1 MQHQCR
7 QGEQRTSRTMFPG
20 GSSMRPCTSLAR
32 RGSFTI
38 MIQVPAKW
46 AYFLPPTKLQ
56 EGNVFTHVCYSV
68 HREIWCHFLS
78 GPMFLPRRGYDVTS
92 CLVPCSFQ
100 GMVPGGGGYSLW
112 GGDYGHGGTVYLPL
126 VLTTSGS
133 HYASYWNVFLFSFS
147 SEIIIIG
154 LASTLLN
161 NLDRNNLAEI
171 PLTVSRLDPHVYV
184 S

>member
-32 RGSFTI
+32 RSSFTL

-100 GMVPGGGGYSLW
+100 GVWSRGGGGYSLW
-112 GGDYGHGGTVYLPL
+112 GGGMVTEVQYTYPWYWHL
-126 VLTTSGS
+126 VVATTHPTGMYSCF
-133 HYASYWNVFLFSFS
+133 HFL
-147 SEIIIIG
+147 
-154 LASTLLN
+154 LK
-161 NLDRNNLAEI
+161 
-171 PLTVSRLDPHVYV
+171 
-184 S
+184 